1 MLLAISMDRKGRSVV
16 EPYKKHNRLTFP
28 HLLDTGRQAT
38 KAYGVRYTPTT
49 FIVNK
54 RGQIVARVIGP
65 RPWADPDFQ
74 RLFEGMIAEK

>member
-1 MLLAISMDRKGRSVV
+1 MLLAVSMDRKGRSVV
-16 EPYKKHNRLTFP
+16 EPYKKRNRLTFP

-38 KAYGVRYTPTT
+38 EAYGVRYTPMT

-65 RPWADPDFQ
+65 RPWSDPDFQ
-74 RLFEGMIAEK
+74 RLFEGMIAEE